1 MSDTPTPATPTDDAR
16 IGAALDAWKRKLL
29 DLTKRNRALNF
40 RMTAAS
46 TVAVRD
52 EQPAEVFRRLYLAEK
67 SMRFQAAQ
75 PPAPPAAA
83 AAPIRAP
90 APSVTADTS
99 STAGNPVTPQAN
111 PAPVAPADASTDA
124 TESGS
129 ADVASAEASAVVAD
143 PASAGT
149 APAPV
154 STEAAG
160 SASTEARSAPAGG
173 SAWTEGES
181 ASANAGG
188 SASTEAGVAA
198 ADGGGSASNETGV
211 ASADVGGSASVG
223 AGSAAADAGGSVSTE
238 GVAAPVSAEGGAAD
252 GIAGIG
258 GTASTEVAV
267 SPSVAEDGAQV
278 GFDDLEDED
287 GPASAFA
294 PYEVASLAEKH
305 RDDVLQT
312 TSLPDKLDL
321 QLRRIDEQARETRE
335 EQGVNALFLA
345 LGMLHYTEAKE
356 SEQVFRAPLVLL
368 PVALARTSA
377 GAGYTLSA
385 TDDDYI
391 VNPALAEYLKRG
403 PGITLP
409 ELPDPASIP
418 DDYDLQQFLAAVTE
432 AVKAQAGWQV
442 TTEIYLGLFAF
453 QKFAMYKDLDGN
465 GAAFGSHRLVRQ
477 LVTRSGGQL
486 AALPDDVRDMDLD
499 DAFPP
504 EATAQVVDADSSQ
517 LRAIA
522 AVDRGHD
529 LVLEGP
535 PGTGKSQTITNLIA
549 QALHGGQSV
558 LFVAEK
564 MAALSVVHER
574 LVRAGLGDFCLELH
588 SSKAN
593 KRAVVKE
600 IARSLDASLQ
610 RPKPGEPVAGRL
622 PGVRH
627 TLTDYAQA
635 VHAPYDAAGFT
646 PYRGF
651 GELMAL
657 REAPRVK
664 LEAGI
669 ANVTREQF
677 EDAVRGLEDL
687 ARAAAETGDVR
698 GHPWRGSGRTLW
710 SEDDLDVAG
719 DLVRDL
725 RGRLAETAR
734 HAEAVQAAFNLPP
747 LRTFADVDTAVRV
760 AAVLARSPGAPLG
773 VLTSDAWTAPPPQ
786 ALELIARG
794 RVVSDLDRRI
804 GHWFT
809 GDVFQQEHTADAQ
822 FIEEKESSPF
832 GFLNF
837 LSGRHRAVKRRW
849 MGYRQPS
856 YTGSLLEQA
865 AEMRKA
871 DELRRE
877 RDALTAADATGR
889 ELFGGLWQGERS
901 DWDALDGY
909 VRWVVE
915 FRGLCV
921 QHRLADETAALGSH
935 PAPDVS
941 LIETLRTS
949 SEGAAR
955 ALDGLRALA
964 QWPDTF
970 LADAPLAEIADRA
983 AALEAGLPLAPRWA
997 AFELVRARAAA
1008 GLAGEL
1014 LAPAFAG
1021 ELAWDDLPRAF
1032 RRAFHQKWVSAA
1044 VQEREPLRQ
1053 FATLSHEQ
1061 RVAEFRT
1068 LDQAVLAE
1076 NRDALVVRLRDAV
1089 QARLREPAAKEAMPF
1104 LQTQMAR
1111 ERRHAPLRRTLQQ
1124 SGAAIRAIK
1133 PCFMMSPLTVAQL
1146 LDGGNPSFDLVIFDE
1161 ASQLPSEDAVG
1172 AIVRGRRL
1180 IVVGDPKQLPPT
1192 NFFSVMSGQ
1201 SSSAELADDGTPLV
1215 EDSESVLE
1223 EFMGAGVP
1231 RTRLRWHY
1239 RSTHE
1244 SLITF
1249 SNVSF
1254 YEADLHTFP
1263 SVETA
1268 SHAAG
1273 LAFEHVADGVY
1284 EGKGLNIVEARRVV
1298 DAVVRHAKE
1307 HPEVSLGVGTF
1318 NLRQQLAI
1326 QDELE
1331 LRRRQDPSLEPFF
1344 SRERAEPFFVKNL
1357 ENIQGDERDVIFLSV
1372 TYAKARDGRLRYNFG
1387 PINGEN
1393 GWRRLNVL
1401 TTRARRRMVVF
1412 SSMKGDEINPASA
1425 TSRGPALLREFLL
1438 FAERGQLD
1446 SATATVAAD
1455 AESLFEQQVMEEL
1468 IRRGVQVQPQ
1478 VGAAGYRIDMAVVD
1492 PDAPGRF
1499 ICGIECDGVSYHA
1512 SETARDRDR
1521 LRQQVLEA
1529 RGWHIHRLWSTDWF
1543 KDREGQIERLMRLIE
1558 VSRVQGRQDAA
1569 AREAAEEQRLRDEAD
1584 REQQRI
1590 AQVASASAPEAVDSA
1605 APAQP
1610 PAPAPPSAEEIPA
1623 PQSVPYRMAD
1633 TASTFAGTDI
1643 LAAPQSLLLNAL
1655 RVVVD
1660 AEAPLHLD
1668 DATARVAAMWGL
1680 TRTGSRME
1688 SRIVQ
1693 AVEAAQAQGIL
1704 ARRGD
1709 FLYAPGGPVA
1719 VRSRREVRIPA
1730 ERIAPEEYREAAVQV
1745 LRAAPGGLPRKE
1757 LTAQVRSMLGFSRTG
1772 ARLEEAIGAALE
1784 ALLADGTCGEA
1795 STGIRLRQSDASAGE
1810 TPP

>member
-1 MSDTPTPATPTDDAR
+1 MSDTPTPAAATDDAR
-16 IGAALDAWKRKLL
+16 IAAALDAWKRKLL

-40 RMTAAS
+40 RMTRAS
-46 TVAVRD
+46 TVAVLD
-52 EQPAEVFRRLYLAEK
+52 EQPAEIFRRLYLAEK
-67 SMRFQAAQ
+67 SMRFQAAP
-75 PPAPPAAA
+75 PPAPPADATPAA
-83 AAPIRAP
+83 SPVRAP
-90 APSVTADTS
+90 EASLAADTS
-99 STAGNPVTPQAN
+99 TAPGQQAADAVASGPATPPL
-111 PAPVAPADASTDA
+111 PALGDVADSGDVAADTILPADGVAL
-124 TESGS
+124 SGS
-129 ADVASAEASAVVAD
+129 
-143 PASAGT
+143 P
-149 APAPV
+149 
-154 STEAAG
+154 
-160 SASTEARSAPAGG
+160 
-173 SAWTEGES
+173 
-181 ASANAGG
+181 
-188 SASTEAGVAA
+188 
-198 ADGGGSASNETGV
+198 SNET
-211 ASADVGGSASVG
+211 AQ
-223 AGSAAADAGGSVSTE
+223 
-238 GVAAPVSAEGGAAD
+238 PV
-252 GIAGIG
+252 
-258 GTASTEVAV
+258 
-267 SPSVAEDGAQV
+267 
-278 GFDDLEDED
+278 
-287 GPASAFA
+287 SAFA
-294 PYEVASLAEKH
+294 PAFTEIAAPAPAEIVVSSSTEMGAVESVDSPSSATASASTGNAASESADAAIPASAACSSTENAVGAAEVQETAGGFDDAGDDDDFGAAAEFAPYEAASLAEKH

-312 TSLPDKLDL
+312 TSPADKLDV

-335 EQGVNALFLA
+335 EQGVNSLFLA
-345 LGMLHYTEAKE
+345 LGMLHYRESRD

-391 VNPALAEYLKRG
+391 VNPALAEYLKRTF
-403 PGITLP
+403 GITLP
-409 ELPDPASIP
+409 ELADPASIP
-418 DDYDLQQFLAAVTE
+418 DDYDLQQFFAAVGE
-432 AVKAQAGWQV
+432 AVKDQTGWQV

-453 QKFAMYKDLDGN
+453 QKFVMYKDLDGN
-465 GAAFGSHRLVRQ
+465 GGAFGAHRLVRQ
-477 LVTRSGGQL
+477 LATRTGGEL
-486 AALPDDVRDMDLD
+486 AALPDEVREMDLD
-499 DAFPP
+499 AAFPP
-504 EATAQVVDADSSQ
+504 EASAQVVDADSSQ

-522 AVDRGHD
+522 AVSRGHD

-549 QALHGGQSV
+549 QALSAGQSV

-588 SSKAN
+588 STKAN

-622 PGVRH
+622 PGVRD
-627 TLTDYAQA
+627 TLTEYAAA
-635 VHAPYDAAGFT
+635 VHTPYGPTGFT

-657 REAPRVK
+657 RDAPRLK
-664 LEAGI
+664 LDAPV
-669 ANVTREQF
+669 AAVTREQF
-677 EDAVRGLEDL
+677 DAAVRALEDL

-698 GHPWRGSGRTLW
+698 NHPWRDSGRTLW
-710 SEDDLDVAG
+710 SEDELDVAR

-725 RGRLAETAR
+725 RARLTETAA
-734 HAEAVQAAFNLPP
+734 HAEAVRSAFNLPP
-747 LRTFADVDTAVRV
+747 LRTFADVDMAVRI

-786 ALELIARG
+786 ALELIERG
-794 RVVSDLDRRI
+794 RRVSELDRRI
-804 GHWFT
+804 VHWFSK
-809 GDVFQQEHTADAQ
+809 DVFQQEHAADAQ

-832 GFLNF
+832 RFLNF

-849 MGYRQPS
+849 MGYRLSS
-856 YTGSLLEQA
+856 YNGSLLEQA

-877 RDALTAADATGR
+877 RDALAAADATGR
-889 ELFGGLWQGERS
+889 ELFGGLWQGVRS

-915 FRGLCV
+915 FRCLCV
-921 QHRLADETAALGSH
+921 QHKLADETAALAAH

-941 LIETLRTS
+941 LADALRTS
-949 SEGAAR
+949 SEGAER

-964 QWPDTF
+964 QWPDDY
-970 LADAPLAEIADRA
+970 LQALPLAEIAERA
-983 AALEAGLPLAPRWA
+983 AALEAGLALAPRWA
-997 AFELVRARAAA
+997 AFELVRARTAA

-1014 LAPAFAG
+1014 LPAAFGG
-1021 ELAWDDLPRAF
+1021 EVAFDDLPRAF
-1032 RRAFHQKWVSAA
+1032 RRAFHQKWVSTA
-1044 VQEREPLRQ
+1044 VQEREPLKQ

-1061 RVAEFRT
+1061 RVAEFRA
-1068 LDQAVLAE
+1068 LDQAVLGE
-1076 NRDALVVRLRDAV
+1076 NRDALVGRLRDAV
-1089 QARLREPAAKEAMPF
+1089 QARLREPAAREAMPF

-1146 LDGGNPSFDLVIFDE
+1146 LDGGAPSFDVVIFDE

-1180 IVVGDPKQLPPT
+1180 VVVGDPKQLPPT

-1201 SSSAELADDGTPLV
+1201 APAELAEDGTPLV

-1231 RTRLRWHY
+1231 KTRLRWHY

-1254 YEADLHTFP
+1254 YESDLHTFP

-1268 SHAAG
+1268 SHASG

-1284 EGKGLNIVEARRVV
+1284 EGKGLNLVEARRVV
-1298 DAVVRHAKE
+1298 DAVIRHARE
-1307 HPEVSLGVGTF
+1307 YPEVSLGVGTF

-1331 LRRRQDPSLEPFF
+1331 LRRRQDPTLEPFF
-1344 SRERAEPFFVKNL
+1344 NRERAEPFFVKNL

-1372 TYAKARDGRLRYNFG
+1372 TYAKSRDGKLRYNFG

-1412 SSMKGDEINPASA
+1412 SSMKGDDINPAA
-1425 TSRGPALLREFLL
+1425 GGSRGPALLREFLL
-1438 FAERGQLD
+1438 FAERGQLQ
-1446 SATATVAAD
+1446 SETATLAAD

-1468 IRRGVQVQPQ
+1468 TRRGIKVQPQ

-1492 PDAPGRF
+1492 DEMPGRYV
-1499 ICGIECDGVSYHA
+1499 CGIECDGVAYHA

-1529 RGWHIHRLWSTDWF
+1529 RGWTIHRLWSTDWF
-1543 KDREGQIERLMRLIE
+1543 KDREGQTERLLRLIGA
-1558 VSRVQGRQDAA
+1558 SRVRSREDAA
-1569 AREAAEEQRLRDEAD
+1569 ARDAAEDLRREEEAERERLRAEQRA
-1584 REQQRI
+1584 
-1590 AQVASASAPEAVDSA
+1590 A
-1605 APAQP
+1605 APVD
-1610 PAPAPPSAEEIPA
+1610 PAPPASPPDDPLPPDVPAA
-1623 PQSVPYRMAD
+1623 PQSQPYRMAD
-1633 TASTFAGTDI
+1633 TAPRWATGTDI
-1643 LAAPQSLLLNAL
+1643 LAAPQSLLMMAL
-1655 RVVVD
+1655 REVVD
-1660 AEAPLHLD
+1660 AEAPLHRD

-1680 TRTGSRME
+1680 TRTGSRIDA
-1688 SRIVQ
+1688 RIAQ
-1693 AVEAAQAQGIL
+1693 AVDAAQAQGIL
-1704 ARRGD
+1704 ARRGE
-1709 FLYAPGGPVA
+1709 FIYAPGEAVA

-1730 ERIAPEEYREAAVQV
+1730 ERIAPEEYRAAALLV
-1745 LRAAPGGLPRKE
+1745 LRAAPEGLPRKE

-1772 ARLEEAIGAALE
+1772 ARLEEAIAAVVD

-1795 STGIRLRQSDASAGE
+1795 STGIRLRAGG
-1810 TPP
+1810 

>member
-1 MSDTPTPATPTDDAR
+1 MSDTPTPATPSDDAR

-83 AAPIRAP
+83 GTSAAPLRAA
-90 APSVTADTS
+90 APSITADTS
-99 STAGNPVTPQAN
+99 AAPPLPGATP
-111 PAPVAPADASTDA
+111 PIAPLAAPAEASGSIASTDVV
-124 TESGS
+124 ESGS
-129 ADVASAEASAVVAD
+129 TDVTSAPVSAADAKDASI
-143 PASAGT
+143 PPT
-149 APAPV
+149 AAPV
-154 STEAAG
+154 STDAAG
-160 SASTEARSAPAGG
+160 FSSIEAESASASSKPGESASTEAAPAP
-173 SAWTEGES
+173 AT
-181 ASANAGG
+181 ADLGG
-188 SASTEAGVAA
+188 SASTEAVSAPPSTEI
-198 ADGGGSASNETGV
+198 GGFASAEAVSAPASTETIGSASTGDSDGP
-211 ASADVGGSASVG
+211 ASAEAIDGS
-223 AGSAAADAGGSVSTE
+223 
-238 GVAAPVSAEGGAAD
+238 
-252 GIAGIG
+252 
-258 GTASTEVAV
+258 ASTEVALT
-267 SPSVAEDGAQV
+267 PGVADDQTPV

-287 GPASAFA
+287 GAASAFA

-418 DDYDLQQFLAAVTE
+418 DDYDLQQFLAAVTD
-432 AVKAQAGWQV
+432 AVGAQAGWQV

-453 QKFAMYKDLDGN
+453 QKFAMYKDLDAN
-465 GAAFGSHRLVRQ
+465 GAAFGGHRLVRQ
-477 LVTRSGGQL
+477 LVTRTGGQL

-522 AVDRGHD
+522 AVHRGHD

-549 QALHGGQSV
+549 QALHAGQSV

-564 MAALSVVHER
+564 MAALSVVHDR
-574 LVRAGLGDFCLELH
+574 LVRAGLGDFCLEMH
-588 SSKAN
+588 STKAN

-627 TLTDYAQA
+627 TLTDYAEA
-635 VHAPYDAAGFT
+635 VHAPYGAAGFT

-669 ANVTREQF
+669 ASVTRAQF
-677 EDAVRGLEDL
+677 DDAVRGLEDL

-698 GHPWRGSGRTLW
+698 GHPWRDSGRTLW

-725 RGRLAETAR
+725 RARLDQTAR
-734 HAEAVQAAFNLPP
+734 HAVAVQAAFNLPP
-747 LRTFADVDTAVRV
+747 LRTFADVNTAVHM

-773 VLTSDAWTAPPPQ
+773 VLMSDAWTAPPPQ
-786 ALELIARG
+786 ATELIARG
-794 RVVSDLDRRI
+794 RAVSDLDRRI

-809 GDVFQQEHTADAQ
+809 KDVFQQEHTADAQ
-822 FIEEKESSPF
+822 FMEEKESGPF
-832 GFLNF
+832 RFLNF
-837 LSGRHRAVKRRW
+837 LNGRHRAVKRRW

-877 RDALTAADATGR
+877 RDALAAADATGR

-915 FRGLCV
+915 FRCLCV
-921 QHRLADETAALGSH
+921 QHKLADETAALGAQ

-941 LIETLRTS
+941 LAETLRTS

-970 LADAPLAEIADRA
+970 LADPPLAEIAERA

-997 AFELVRARAAA
+997 AFELVRAKAAA

-1014 LAPAFAG
+1014 LAPAFSG

-1068 LDQAVLAE
+1068 LDQAVLGE
-1076 NRDALVVRLRDAV
+1076 NRDALVGRLRDAV

-1146 LDGGNPSFDLVIFDE
+1146 LEGGAPSFDLVIFDE

-1201 SSSAELADDGTPLV
+1201 SSTTGVADDGTPLV

-1273 LAFEHVADGVY
+1273 LAFEYVADGVY
-1284 EGKGLNIVEARRVV
+1284 EGKGLNLAEARRVV
-1298 DAVVRHAKE
+1298 DGVVRHAKE

-1344 SRERAEPFFVKNL
+1344 SRERTEPFFVKNL

-1401 TTRARRRMVVF
+1401 TTRARQRMVVF
-1412 SSMKGDEINPASA
+1412 SSMKGDDINPATS

-1438 FAERGQLD
+1438 FAERGQLQG
-1446 SATATVAAD
+1446 AVVTAAAD

-1558 VSRVQGRQDAA
+1558 ASRVQGRQDAA
-1569 AREAAEEQRLRDEAD
+1569 TREAAEEQRLHDEAE
-1584 REQQRI
+1584 REQQRA
-1590 AQVASASAPEAVDSA
+1590 AQLASPVLGADGSDPAAAPSTVPPAAADGPGHAEPSA
-1605 APAQP
+1605 A
-1610 PAPAPPSAEEIPA
+1610 EIPA

-1655 RVVVD
+1655 RVVLD

-1680 TRTGSRME
+1680 TRTGSRIE
-1688 SRIVQ
+1688 ARIAQ

-1704 ARRGD
+1704 ARRGE
-1709 FLYAPGGPVA
+1709 FIYAPGAPVA

-1730 ERIAPEEYREAAVQV
+1730 ERIAPEEYREAALQV

-1757 LTAQVRSMLGFSRTG
+1757 LTAQVRAMLGFSRTG
-1772 ARLEEAIGAALE
+1772 ARLEEAIGATVE

-1795 STGIRLRQSDASAGE
+1795 STGIRLRDA
-1810 TPP
+1810 TDT

>member
-1 MSDTPTPATPTDDAR
+1 MSDTATPAASTDDAR
-16 IGAALDAWKRKLL
+16 IAAALDAWKRKLL

-40 RMTAAS
+40 RTTRAS
-46 TVAVRD
+46 TVIIRD
-52 EQPAEVFRRLYLAEK
+52 EHPAEVFRRLYLAEK
-67 SMRFQAAQ
+67 PMRFQAAE
-75 PPAPPAAA
+75 PPARPAENGASAA
-83 AAPIRAP
+83 STVRTPAPIA
-90 APSVTADTS
+90 ADTS
-99 STAGNPVTPQAN
+99 ATASPDSPPPLPSDTPAGSSAAPPIATSADAIGSIASTEAESRSAGTASAPRSDDAGAAASAEAAVT
-111 PAPVAPADASTDA
+111 APADATGGLPSTENA
-124 TESGS
+124 G
-129 ADVASAEASAVVAD
+129 A
-143 PASAGT
+143 PASGKGA
-149 APAPV
+149 APA
-154 STEAAG
+154 STAAAG
-160 SASTEARSAPAGG
+160 G
-173 SAWTEGES
+173 
-181 ASANAGG
+181 
-188 SASTEAGVAA
+188 
-198 ADGGGSASNETGV
+198 D
-211 ASADVGGSASVG
+211 D
-223 AGSAAADAGGSVSTE
+223 
-238 GVAAPVSAEGGAAD
+238 
-252 GIAGIG
+252 
-258 GTASTEVAV
+258 
-267 SPSVAEDGAQV
+267 AQV
-278 GFDDLEDED
+278 GFDDLEDD
-287 GPASAFA
+287 DTAAGASEFA

-312 TSLPDKLDL
+312 TSPPDKLDI

-345 LGMLHYTEAKE
+345 LGMLHYTDSKD

-391 VNPALAEYLKRG
+391 VNPALAEYLKRTVG
-403 PGITLP
+403 LTLP

-418 DDYDLQQFLAAVTE
+418 DDYDLQQFLAAVTD
-432 AVKAQAGWQV
+432 AVQAQPGWQV

-465 GAAFGSHRLVRQ
+465 GAAFGGHRLVRQ
-477 LVTRSGGQL
+477 LVTRTGGQL
-486 AALPDDVRDMDLD
+486 AALPDDVRGMDLD
-499 DAFPP
+499 HAFPP
-504 EATAQVVDADSSQ
+504 ESTAQVVDADSSQ

-522 AVDRGHD
+522 AVSRGHD

-549 QALHGGQSV
+549 QALHAGQSV

-588 SSKAN
+588 STKAN

-610 RPKPGEPVAGRL
+610 RPKSGEPVAGRL

-627 TLTDYAQA
+627 TLTEYAEA
-635 VHAPYDAAGFT
+635 VHTPYGPAGFT

-664 LEAGI
+664 LEAPI
-669 ANVTREQF
+669 AAVTRAEF
-677 EDAVRGLEDL
+677 DDAARGLEDL

-698 GHPWRGSGRTLW
+698 NHPWRGSGRTLW

-725 RGRLAETAR
+725 RARLAETAG

-773 VLTSDAWTAPPPQ
+773 VLTSGAWTAPPPQ

-794 RVVSDLDRRI
+794 KHVAELDRRI

-809 GDVFQQEHTADAQ
+809 KDVFQQEHTADAQ

-832 GFLNF
+832 RFLNF
-837 LSGRHRAVKRRW
+837 LSGKHRAVKRRW
-849 MGYRQPS
+849 MGYRQSS

-877 RDALTAADATGR
+877 REALTAADSTGR

-921 QHRLADETAALGSH
+921 QHKLADETAALAVQ

-941 LIETLRTS
+941 LAHALRTS
-949 SEGAAR
+949 AEGAAR

-964 QWPDTF
+964 QWPETH
-970 LADAPLAEIADRA
+970 LAEAPLAEIADRA

-997 AFELVRARAAA
+997 AFELVRSNVAA

-1014 LAPAFAG
+1014 LAPAFNG

-1044 VQEREPLRQ
+1044 VQEREPLKQ

-1076 NRDALVVRLRDAV
+1076 NRHALVGRLRDAV
-1089 QARLREPAAKEAMPF
+1089 QQRLREPAAKEAMPF

-1192 NFFSVMSGQ
+1192 NFFAVMSGQ
-1201 SSSAELADDGTPLV
+1201 STSTELADDGTPVV

-1273 LAFEHVADGVY
+1273 LAFEHVPDGVY

-1307 HPEVSLGVGTF
+1307 QPEVSLGVGTF

-1344 SRERAEPFFVKNL
+1344 NRERAEPFFVKNL

-1412 SSMKGDEINPASA
+1412 SSMKGDDINPATA

-1438 FAERGQLD
+1438 FAERGTLQ
-1446 SATATVAAD
+1446 SAVATAAAD

-1468 IRRGVQVQPQ
+1468 IRRGVRVQPQ

-1492 PDAPGRF
+1492 EDAPGRF
-1499 ICGIECDGVSYHA
+1499 VCGIECDGVSYHA

-1529 RGWHIHRLWSTDWF
+1529 RGWRIHRLWSTDWF

-1558 VSRVQGRQDAA
+1558 ASRVQGREDAA
-1569 AREAAEEQRLRDEAD
+1569 ARDAAEETRRREEAGREAQRATQL
-1584 REQQRI
+1584 
-1590 AQVASASAPEAVDSA
+1590 ASAPETPSE
-1605 APAQP
+1605 
-1610 PAPAPPSAEEIPA
+1610 APAPDVPA
-1623 PQSVPYRMAD
+1623 PQAQPYRMAD
-1633 TASTFAGTDI
+1633 TSSTFAGTDL

-1660 AEAPLHLD
+1660 AEAPLHVD

-1680 TRTGSRME
+1680 TRTGSR
-1688 SRIVQ
+1688 I
-1693 AVEAAQAQGIL
+1693 EASIAGAIDAARAHGIL
-1704 ARRGD
+1704 ERRGE
-1709 FLYAPGGPVA
+1709 FVYAPGGAVA

-1730 ERIAPEEYREAAVQV
+1730 ERIAPEEYREAALQV

-1757 LTAQVRSMLGFSRTG
+1757 LTAQVRAMLGFSRIN
-1772 ARLEEAIGAALE
+1772 ARLEQAIGGAVD

-1795 STGIRLRQSDASAGE
+1795 STGIRLRAATEG
-1810 TPP
+1810 

>member
-1 MSDTPTPATPTDDAR
+1 MSDTPTPAAPTDDAR

-40 RMTAAS
+40 RVTRAS

-67 SMRFQAAQ
+67 SMRFQAAEPPPP
-75 PPAPPAAA
+75 PPANAATASASPVLA
-83 AAPIRAP
+83 AV
-90 APSVTADTS
+90 PSSTVTADTS
-99 STAGNPVTPQAN
+99 APTQPSTLATPATGS
-111 PAPVAPADASTDA
+111 DALASI
-124 TESGS
+124 ES
-129 ADVASAEASAVVAD
+129 A
-143 PASAGT
+143 
-149 APAPV
+149 APV
-154 STEAAG
+154 STESATA
-160 SASTEARSAPAGG
+160 SASTESAAPASTEAASAPA
-173 SAWTEGES
+173 SYES
-181 ASANAGG
+181 AA
-188 SASTEAGVAA
+188 SASTE
-198 ADGGGSASNETGV
+198 
-211 ASADVGGSASVG
+211 
-223 AGSAAADAGGSVSTE
+223 SAALASTESAASVSTE
-238 GVAAPVSAEGGAAD
+238 TASVPISTGAGAITSTDGGSSSTDFPAESLAEGGA
-252 GIAGIG
+252 
-258 GTASTEVAV
+258 
-267 SPSVAEDGAQV
+267 AQV

-287 GPASAFA
+287 GGAAAAFA

-312 TSLPDKLDL
+312 TSPADKLDI

-345 LGMLHYTEAKE
+345 LGMLHYTEAKD

-391 VNPALAEYLKRG
+391 VNPALAEYLKRTFG
-403 PGITLP
+403 LALP
-409 ELPDPASIP
+409 ALPAPDAIP
-418 DDYDLQQFLAAVTE
+418 DDYDLQQFLAAVTD
-432 AVKAQAGWQV
+432 AIKAQAGWQV

-453 QKFAMYKDLDGN
+453 QKFVMYKDLDGN
-465 GAAFGSHRLVRQ
+465 GAAFGGHRLVRQ
-477 LVTRSGGQL
+477 LVTRKGGDL
-486 AALPDDVRDMDLD
+486 SMLPDDVREMVLD
-499 DAFPP
+499 EGFPP
-504 EATAQVVDADSSQ
+504 EGTAQVVDADSSQ

-522 AVDRGHD
+522 AVSRGHD

-549 QALHGGQSV
+549 QALSAGQSV

-564 MAALSVVHER
+564 MAALSVVHDR

-610 RPKPGEPVAGRL
+610 RPRPGESVGGRL
-622 PGVRH
+622 PGVRD
-627 TLTDYAQA
+627 TLTAYTEA
-635 VHAPYDAAGFT
+635 VHTPYGPAGFT

-651 GELMAL
+651 GELLAL

-664 LEAGI
+664 LEASLAG
-669 ANVTREQF
+669 VTRAQF
-677 EDAVRGLEDL
+677 EDAARGLEDL
-687 ARAAAETGDVR
+687 AKAAAETGDVR
-698 GHPWRGSGRTLW
+698 NHPWRGSRRTLW

-725 RGRLAETAR
+725 RSRLAETAR
-734 HAEAVQAAFNLPP
+734 HAEAVRAAFNLPP

-786 ALELIARG
+786 ALQIIERG
-794 RVVSDLDRRI
+794 KRVRDLDRRI
-804 GHWFT
+804 SHWFT
-809 GDVFQQEHTADAQ
+809 KDVFQQEHAADAQ
-822 FIEEKESSPF
+822 YVEEKESSPF
-832 GFLNF
+832 RFLNF

-849 MGYRQPS
+849 MGYRQS
-856 YTGSLLEQA
+856 AYTGSLLEQA

-909 VRWVVE
+909 VKWVVE
-915 FRGLCV
+915 FRCLCV
-921 QHRLADETAALGSH
+921 QHKLADETAALAVK

-941 LIETLRTS
+941 LADALRTAA
-949 SEGAAR
+949 EGAAR

-964 QWPDTF
+964 QWPETY
-970 LADAPLAEIADRA
+970 LADAPLAEIAERA

-997 AFELVRARAAA
+997 AFELVRARVAA
-1008 GLAGEL
+1008 GLGGEL

-1044 VQEREPLRQ
+1044 VQEREPLKQ

-1076 NRDALVVRLRDAV
+1076 NRGALVGRLRDAV

-1146 LDGGNPSFDLVIFDE
+1146 LDGGNPSFDVVIFDE

-1172 AIVRGRRL
+1172 AIVRGHRL
-1180 IVVGDPKQLPPT
+1180 VVVGDPKQLPPT

-1201 SSSAELADDGTPLV
+1201 AETELAEDGTPVV

-1231 RTRLRWHY
+1231 KTRLRWHY

-1298 DAVVRHAKE
+1298 DAVIRHARE
-1307 HPEVSLGVGTF
+1307 YPEVSLGVGTF

-1344 SRERAEPFFVKNL
+1344 GRDRPEPFFVKNL

-1412 SSMKGDEINPASA
+1412 SSMKGDDINPATA

-1438 FAERGQLD
+1438 FAERGQLQ
-1446 SATATVAAD
+1446 SATATAAAD

-1468 IRRGVQVQPQ
+1468 VRRGVRVQPQ

-1492 PDAPGRF
+1492 EDAPGRF
-1499 ICGIECDGVSYHA
+1499 VCGIECDGVSYHA

-1529 RGWHIHRLWSTDWF
+1529 RGWHIHRVWSTDWF
-1543 KDREGQIERLMRLIE
+1543 KDREGQVDRLMRLIE
-1558 VSRVQGRQDAA
+1558 ASRVQGREDAA
-1569 AREAAEEQRLRDEAD
+1569 ARDAAEEVRRQEEAAREEQRAAQLASGTAAPAEA
-1584 REQQRI
+1584 
-1590 AQVASASAPEAVDSA
+1590 ASA
-1605 APAQP
+1605 APAQDSP
-1610 PAPAPPSAEEIPA
+1610 PLPEVPA
-1623 PQSVPYRMAD
+1623 PQAVPYRMAD

-1660 AEAPLHLD
+1660 AEAPLHVD

-1680 TRTGSRME
+1680 TRTGSRIE
-1688 SRIVQ
+1688 ARVAQ
-1693 AVEAAQAQGIL
+1693 AIDAAQANGIL

-1709 FLYAPGGPVA
+1709 FVYAPGGAVA

-1757 LTAQVRSMLGFSRTG
+1757 LTAQVRAMLGFSRTG
-1772 ARLEEAIGAALE
+1772 ARLEEAIGAAVD
-1784 ALLADGTCGEA
+1784 ALLADGSCGEA
-1795 STGIRLRQSDASAGE
+1795 STGVRLRNAAAGE
-1810 TPP
+1810 ANPTP

>member
-1 MSDTPTPATPTDDAR
+1 MSDTATPPASTDDAR

-40 RMTAAS
+40 RVTRAS
-46 TVAVRD
+46 TVAVVD

-67 SMRFQAAQ
+67 PMRFRAAE
-75 PPAPPAAA
+75 PPASPADRTPPASA
-83 AAPIRAP
+83 IRASD
-90 APSVTADTS
+90 ASATTADT
-99 STAGNPVTPQAN
+99 A
-111 PAPVAPADASTDA
+111 
-124 TESGS
+124 
-129 ADVASAEASAVVAD
+129 ASAE
-143 PASAGT
+143 
-149 APAPV
+149 
-154 STEAAG
+154 
-160 SASTEARSAPAGG
+160 SAPASSVSTAAPVQGDVFALPPLPP
-173 SAWTEGES
+173 SAEGPDAPAEIVRP
-181 ASANAGG
+181 AGRG
-188 SASTEAGVAA
+188 FPVP
-198 ADGGGSASNETGV
+198 
-211 ASADVGGSASVG
+211 
-223 AGSAAADAGGSVSTE
+223 GSAAADTSASASAVITSGESADAASAEVAESAASTE
-238 GVAAPVSAEGGAAD
+238 SASAGSASPESAPNAPASAEGEFASAGPAPLATGAD
-252 GIAGIG
+252 EGMN
-258 GTASTEVAV
+258 
-267 SPSVAEDGAQV
+267 
-278 GFDDLEDED
+278 GFDDDLDEEI
-287 GPASAFA
+287 GAAAFA

-312 TSLPDKLDL
+312 TSPLEKLDV
-321 QLRRIDEQARETRE
+321 QLRRIDEQAREARE
-335 EQGVNALFLA
+335 EQGVNTLFLA
-345 LGMLHYTEAKE
+345 LGMLHYTEAKD

-368 PVALARTSA
+368 PVALARASA

-385 TDDDYI
+385 TDDDYL
-391 VNPALAEYLKRG
+391 VNPALAEYLKRTVG
-403 PGITLP
+403 VSLP
-409 ELPDPASIP
+409 EMPDPSAIP
-418 DDYDLQQFLAAVTE
+418 DDYDLQQFLSAVTG
-432 AVKAQAGWQV
+432 AIQAQADWKV

-465 GAAFGSHRLVRQ
+465 GGAFGAHRLIRQ
-477 LVTRSGGQL
+477 LVTRKGGQL
-486 AALPDDVRDMDLD
+486 AALPDDVREMDLD
-499 DAFPP
+499 EAFPP

-522 AVDRGHD
+522 AVSRGHD

-549 QALHGGQSV
+549 QALYAGQSV

-574 LVRAGLGDFCLELH
+574 LVRAGLGDFCLEMH
-588 SSKAN
+588 STKAN

-610 RPKPGEPVAGRL
+610 QPKPGESVGDRL

-627 TLTDYAQA
+627 TLTEYAEA
-635 VHAPYDAAGFT
+635 VHTPYGAAGFT
-646 PYRGF
+646 PYRGY

-664 LEAGI
+664 LERPIDA
-669 ANVTREQF
+669 VTRAQF
-677 EDAVRGLEDL
+677 DEAVRGLEDL
-687 ARAAAETGDVR
+687 AKAAAETGDVR
-698 GHPWRGSGRTLW
+698 NHPWRDSARTLW

-725 RGRLAETAR
+725 RERLAETAR
-734 HAEAVQAAFNLPP
+734 HAETVQAAFRLPP
-747 LRTFADVDTAVRV
+747 LRTFADVDTAVRI

-786 ALELIARG
+786 ALELIERG
-794 RVVSDLDRRI
+794 RQVSGLDRRI

-809 GDVFQQEHTADAQ
+809 KDVFQQEHTADAQ

-832 GFLNF
+832 RFLNF
-837 LSGRHRAVKRRW
+837 LSGRYRAVKRRW

-865 AEMRKA
+865 AEMRRA

-877 RDALTAADATGR
+877 REALAAADGAGR

-909 VRWVVE
+909 VKWVVE
-915 FRGLCV
+915 FRCLCV
-921 QHRLADETAALGSH
+921 QHQVADETAALAAQ

-941 LIETLRTS
+941 MAESLRTS
-949 SEGAAR
+949 AEGAAR

-964 QWPDTF
+964 QWPDSY
-970 LADAPLAEIADRA
+970 LQDKPLAEIADRA
-983 AALEAGLPLAPRWA
+983 SALEASLRTAPRWA
-997 AFELVRARAAA
+997 AFEIVRARVADGA
-1008 GLAGEL
+1008 GGEL

-1021 ELAWDDLPRAF
+1021 EVTFDDLPRAF

-1044 VQEREPLRQ
+1044 VQERVPLRQ

-1061 RVAEFRT
+1061 RVAEFRA

-1076 NRDALVVRLRDAV
+1076 NRDTLIGRLRDAV
-1089 QARLREPAAKEAMPF
+1089 QARLREPAASAAMPF

-1146 LDGGNPSFDLVIFDE
+1146 LDGGSPSFDVVIFDE

-1172 AIVRGRRL
+1172 AIVRGQRL
-1180 IVVGDPKQLPPT
+1180 VVVGDPKQLPPT

-1201 SSSAELADDGTPLV
+1201 AAAELAEDGTPLV

-1231 RTRLRWHY
+1231 KTRLRWHY

-1273 LAFEHVADGVY
+1273 LVFEHVADGVY
-1284 EGKGLNIVEARRVV
+1284 EGKGLNLVEARRVV
-1298 DAVVRHAKE
+1298 DAVLRHARE
-1307 HPEVSLGVGTF
+1307 HPDVSLGVGTF

-1326 QDELE
+1326 QNELE

-1344 SRERAEPFFVKNL
+1344 GRDHAEPFFVKNL

-1412 SSMKGDEINPASA
+1412 SSMKGDDINPASA
-1425 TSRGPALLREFLL
+1425 TSRGPQLLREFLL
-1438 FAERGQLD
+1438 FAERGQLQ
-1446 SATATVAAD
+1446 SATATAAAD

-1468 IRRGVQVQPQ
+1468 TRRGVRVQPQ

-1492 PDAPGRF
+1492 DEMPGRF
-1499 ICGIECDGVSYHA
+1499 VCGIECDGVAYHS

-1529 RGWHIHRLWSTDWF
+1529 RGWQIHRVWSTDWF
-1543 KDREGQIERLMRLIE
+1543 KDRDGQIDRLMRLIE
-1558 VSRVQGRQDAA
+1558 ASRVHARDEAA
-1569 AREAAEEQRLRDEAD
+1569 ARAAADEARRRDEAD
-1584 REQQRI
+1584 RAQRQ
-1590 AQVASASAPEAVDSA
+1590 ADALASAPPSPDAPIPADPADSA
-1605 APAQP
+1605 PSAEPAVAESALST
-1610 PAPAPPSAEEIPA
+1610 APAPESVAAEVPM
-1623 PQSVPYRMAD
+1623 PQAVPYRMAD
-1633 TASTFAGTDI
+1633 TATTFAGTDI

-1655 RVVVD
+1655 RAVVD
-1660 AEAPLHLD
+1660 AEAPLHVD
-1668 DATARVAAMWGL
+1668 DVATRVAAMWGL
-1680 TRTGSRME
+1680 TRTGSRIE
-1688 SRIVQ
+1688 SRIAQ
-1693 AVEAAQAQGIL
+1693 AVDAAQAQGIL
-1704 ARRGD
+1704 ERRGE
-1709 FLYAPGGPVA
+1709 FVHAPDGAVS
-1719 VRSRREVRIPA
+1719 VRSRRDVRIPA
-1730 ERIAPEEYREAAVQV
+1730 ERIAPEEYREAAVQL
-1745 LRAAPGGLPRKE
+1745 LRAAQDGLPRKE
-1757 LTAQVRSMLGFSRTG
+1757 LTAQVRALLGFSRTG
-1772 ARLEEAIGAALE
+1772 ARLEEAIGAALD

-1795 STGIRLRQSDASAGE
+1795 STGIRLRAADVGQC
-1810 TPP
+1810 T

>member
-1 MSDTPTPATPTDDAR
+1 
-16 IGAALDAWKRKLL
+16 
-29 DLTKRNRALNF
+29 
-40 RMTAAS
+40 
-46 TVAVRD
+46 
-52 EQPAEVFRRLYLAEK
+52 
-67 SMRFQAAQ
+67 
-75 PPAPPAAA
+75 
-83 AAPIRAP
+83 
-90 APSVTADTS
+90 
-99 STAGNPVTPQAN
+99 
-111 PAPVAPADASTDA
+111 
-124 TESGS
+124 
-129 ADVASAEASAVVAD
+129 
-143 PASAGT
+143 
-149 APAPV
+149 
-154 STEAAG
+154 
-160 SASTEARSAPAGG
+160 
-173 SAWTEGES
+173 
-181 ASANAGG
+181 
-188 SASTEAGVAA
+188 
-198 ADGGGSASNETGV
+198 
-211 ASADVGGSASVG
+211 
-223 AGSAAADAGGSVSTE
+223 
-238 GVAAPVSAEGGAAD
+238 
-252 GIAGIG
+252 
-258 GTASTEVAV
+258 
-267 SPSVAEDGAQV
+267 
-278 GFDDLEDED
+278 
-287 GPASAFA
+287 
-294 PYEVASLAEKH
+294 
-305 RDDVLQT
+305 
-312 TSLPDKLDL
+312 
-321 QLRRIDEQARETRE
+321 
-335 EQGVNALFLA
+335 
-345 LGMLHYTEAKE
+345 
-356 SEQVFRAPLVLL
+356 
-368 PVALARTSA
+368 
-377 GAGYTLSA
+377 
-385 TDDDYI
+385 
-391 VNPALAEYLKRG
+391 
-403 PGITLP
+403 
-409 ELPDPASIP
+409 
-418 DDYDLQQFLAAVTE
+418 
-432 AVKAQAGWQV
+432 
-442 TTEIYLGLFAF
+442 
-453 QKFAMYKDLDGN
+453 
-465 GAAFGSHRLVRQ
+465 
-477 LVTRSGGQL
+477 
-486 AALPDDVRDMDLD
+486 
-499 DAFPP
+499 
-504 EATAQVVDADSSQ
+504 
-517 LRAIA
+517 
-522 AVDRGHD
+522 
-529 LVLEGP
+529 
-535 PGTGKSQTITNLIA
+535 
-549 QALHGGQSV
+549 
-558 LFVAEK
+558 
-564 MAALSVVHER
+564 
-574 LVRAGLGDFCLELH
+574 
-588 SSKAN
+588 
-593 KRAVVKE
+593 
-600 IARSLDASLQ
+600 
-610 RPKPGEPVAGRL
+610 
-622 PGVRH
+622 
-627 TLTDYAQA
+627 
-635 VHAPYDAAGFT
+635 
-646 PYRGF
+646 
-651 GELMAL
+651 MAL
-657 REAPRVK
+657 REAPRVR
-664 LEAGI
+664 LEASI
-669 ANVTREQF
+669 AGVTRAHF
-677 EDAVRGLEDL
+677 EDAARGLEDL
-687 ARAAAETGDVR
+687 AKAAAETGDVR
-698 GHPWRGSGRTLW
+698 NHPWRDSGRTLW
-710 SEDDLDVAG
+710 SEDDLDVAR
-719 DLVRDL
+719 DLVVDL
-725 RGRLAETAR
+725 RARLAETAG

-794 RVVSDLDRRI
+794 RAVSELDRRV

-809 GDVFQQEHTADAQ
+809 KDVFQQEHTADAQ

-832 GFLNF
+832 RFLNF

-849 MGYRQPS
+849 MGYRRSS

-865 AEMRKA
+865 AEMRNA

-877 RDALTAADATGR
+877 RAALTAADATGR
-889 ELFGGLWQGERS
+889 ELFGGLWQGEKS

-915 FRGLCV
+915 FRCLCV
-921 QHRLADETAALGSH
+921 QHRLADETAALAAT

-941 LIETLRTS
+941 LADALRTS

-955 ALDGLRALA
+955 AMDGLRALA
-964 QWPDTF
+964 QWPETY
-970 LADAPLAEIADRA
+970 LADRPLAEIADRA

-997 AFELVRARAAA
+997 AFELVRSKAAA
-1008 GLAGEL
+1008 RLAGEL

-1044 VQEREPLRQ
+1044 VQEREPLKQ

-1061 RVAEFRT
+1061 RVAEFRA

-1076 NRDALVVRLRDAV
+1076 NRDALVGRLRDAV

-1146 LDGGNPSFDLVIFDE
+1146 LDGGNPSFDVVIFDE

-1180 IVVGDPKQLPPT
+1180 VVVGDPKQLPPT

-1201 SSSAELADDGTPLV
+1201 APAELADDGTPVV

-1249 SNVSF
+1249 SNISF

-1284 EGKGLNIVEARRVV
+1284 EGKGLNLVEARRVV
-1298 DAVVRHAKE
+1298 DAVVRHARE
-1307 HPEVSLGVGTF
+1307 YPEVSLGVGTF

-1331 LRRRQDPSLEPFF
+1331 LRRRQDPTLEPFF

-1412 SSMKGDEINPASA
+1412 SSMKGDDINPATA

-1438 FAERGQLD
+1438 YAEHGQLQ
-1446 SATATVAAD
+1446 SASATVAAD

-1468 IRRGVQVQPQ
+1468 MRRGVRVQPQ

-1492 PDAPGRF
+1492 EDAPGRF
-1499 ICGIECDGVSYHA
+1499 VCGIECDGVSYHA

-1529 RGWHIHRLWSTDWF
+1529 RGWHIHRVWSTDWF

-1558 VSRVQGRQDAA
+1558 ASRVQGREDAA
-1569 AREAAEEQRLRDEAD
+1569 ARDAAEELRRREETEREAQRAALL
-1584 REQQRI
+1584 
-1590 AQVASASAPEAVDSA
+1590 ASGAPDSA
-1605 APAQP
+1605 AAGEAAPGPESP
-1610 PAPAPPSAEEIPA
+1610 PPPDVPA

-1633 TASTFAGTDI
+1633 TSSTFAGTDI

-1660 AEAPLHLD
+1660 AEAPLHVD

-1680 TRTGSRME
+1680 TRTGSRIE
-1688 SRIVQ
+1688 ARIAQ
-1693 AVEAAQAQGIL
+1693 AIDAAQAQGIL
-1704 ARRGD
+1704 ARRGG
-1709 FLYAPGGPVA
+1709 FVYAPGGAVA

-1757 LTAQVRSMLGFSRTG
+1757 LTGQVRSMLGFSRTG
-1772 ARLEEAIGAALE
+1772 ARLEEAIGGALE

-1795 STGIRLRQSDASAGE
+1795 STGIRLRDATTERGWH
-1810 TPP
+1810 PP

>member
-1 MSDTPTPATPTDDAR
+1 MSDTPTPAATTDDAR

-40 RMTAAS
+40 RMTRAS

-67 SMRFQAAQ
+67 SMRFQAAE
-75 PPAPPAAA
+75 PPTPPAAPGASPA
-83 AAPIRAP
+83 ADATSAAPSPIRASLP
-90 APSVTADTS
+90 AVAADTS
-99 STAGNPVTPQAN
+99 AAPDALAGSSTSDVSASPESTA
-111 PAPVAPADASTDA
+111 
-124 TESGS
+124 
-129 ADVASAEASAVVAD
+129 
-143 PASAGT
+143 
-149 APAPV
+149 
-154 STEAAG
+154 
-160 SASTEARSAPAGG
+160 SASTEATPALASPQSAA
-173 SAWTEGES
+173 S
-181 ASANAGG
+181 ASPEAAP
-188 SASTEAGVAA
+188 SSTDTDVVASTEIADASPSIEPVAA
-198 ADGGGSASNETGV
+198 SDGDE
-211 ASADVGGSASVG
+211 
-223 AGSAAADAGGSVSTE
+223 
-238 GVAAPVSAEGGAAD
+238 
-252 GIAGIG
+252 
-258 GTASTEVAV
+258 
-267 SPSVAEDGAQV
+267 AQV

-287 GPASAFA
+287 GGAAAFA
-294 PYEVASLAEKH
+294 PYEVSSLAEKH
-305 RDDVLQT
+305 RDDVLLT
-312 TSLPDKLDL
+312 TSPADKLDI

-345 LGMLHYTEAKE
+345 LGMLHYTEAKD

-391 VNPALAEYLKRG
+391 VNPALAEYLKRTFG
-403 PGITLP
+403 LTLP

-418 DDYDLQQFLAAVTE
+418 DDYDLQQFLAAVAD

-453 QKFAMYKDLDGN
+453 QKFVMYKDLDGN
-465 GAAFGSHRLVRQ
+465 SAAFGGHRLVRQ
-477 LVTRSGGQL
+477 LVTRKGGDL
-486 AALPDDVRDMDLD
+486 SLLPDDVRDMDLD
-499 DAFPP
+499 EAFPP
-504 EATAQVVDADSSQ
+504 ESSAQVVDADSSQ

-522 AVDRGHD
+522 AVSRGHD

-549 QALHGGQSV
+549 QALHAGMSV

-610 RPKPGEPVAGRL
+610 RPRPGESVAGRL
-622 PGVRH
+622 PGVRG
-627 TLTDYAQA
+627 TLTEYAAA
-635 VHAPYDAAGFT
+635 VHTPYGPAGFT

-651 GELMAL
+651 GELLAL

-664 LEAGI
+664 LEASI
-669 ANVTREQF
+669 AGVTRAQF
-677 EDAVRGLEDL
+677 EDAARGLEDL
-687 ARAAAETGDVR
+687 AKAAAETGDVR
-698 GHPWRGSGRTLW
+698 NHPWRDSRRTLW
-710 SEDDLDVAG
+710 SEDDLDVAR

-725 RGRLAETAR
+725 RGRLAETAG
-734 HAEAVQAAFNLPP
+734 HAESVQAAFNLPP

-786 ALELIARG
+786 ALEIIERG
-794 RVVSDLDRRI
+794 KHVRDLDRRI
-804 GHWFT
+804 SHWFNK
-809 GDVFQQEHTADAQ
+809 DVFQQEHAADAQ
-822 FIEEKESSPF
+822 YMEEKESSPF
-832 GFLNF
+832 RFLNF

-849 MGYRQPS
+849 MGYRQS
-856 YTGSLLEQA
+856 AYTGSLLEQA

-909 VRWVVE
+909 VKWVVE
-915 FRGLCV
+915 FRCLCV
-921 QHRLADETAALGSH
+921 QHKLADETAALAVKA
-935 PAPDVS
+935 APDVS
-941 LIETLRTS
+941 LADALRTS

-964 QWPDTF
+964 QWPETY
-970 LADAPLAEIADRA
+970 LAEAPLAEIAERA

-1044 VQEREPLRQ
+1044 VQEREPLKQ

-1076 NRDALVVRLRDAV
+1076 NRDALVGRLRDAV

-1146 LDGGNPSFDLVIFDE
+1146 LDGGNPSFDVVIFDE

-1180 IVVGDPKQLPPT
+1180 VVVGDPKQLPPT

-1201 SSSAELADDGTPLV
+1201 ADAELAEDGTPMV

-1298 DAVVRHAKE
+1298 DAVIRHARE
-1307 HPEVSLGVGTF
+1307 YPEISLGVGTF

-1344 SRERAEPFFVKNL
+1344 GRDRPEPFFVKNL

-1372 TYAKARDGRLRYNFG
+1372 TYAKNRDGKLRYNFG

-1412 SSMKGDEINPASA
+1412 SSMKGDDINPATA

-1438 FAERGQLD
+1438 FAERGQLQ
-1446 SATATVAAD
+1446 SVTATVAAD

-1468 IRRGVQVQPQ
+1468 MRRGVRVQPQ

-1492 PDAPGRF
+1492 EDAPGRF
-1499 ICGIECDGVSYHA
+1499 VCGIECDGVSYHA

-1529 RGWHIHRLWSTDWF
+1529 RGWHIHRVWSTDWF

-1558 VSRVQGRQDAA
+1558 ASREQGREDAA
-1569 AREAAEEQRLRDEAD
+1569 ARDAAEEVRRRDEAE
-1584 REQQRI
+1584 REEQRAAQI
-1590 AQVASASAPEAVDSA
+1590 ASGAAV
-1605 APAQP
+1605 P
-1610 PAPAPPSAEEIPA
+1610 PPPSEAAAGPGTPPPPEVPA
-1623 PQSVPYRMAD
+1623 PQAVPYRMAD
-1633 TASTFAGTDI
+1633 TSSTFAGTDI

-1660 AEAPLHLD
+1660 AEAPLHVD

-1680 TRTGSRME
+1680 TRTGSRIE
-1688 SRIVQ
+1688 ARIAQ
-1693 AVEAAQAQGIL
+1693 AVDAAQAQGIL
-1704 ARRGD
+1704 AHRGG
-1709 FLYAPGGPVA
+1709 FVYAPAGAVA

-1745 LRAAPGGLPRKE
+1745 LRAAPEGLPRKE

-1772 ARLEEAIGAALE
+1772 ARLEEAIGAAVD
-1784 ALLADGTCGEA
+1784 ALLADGSCGEA
-1795 STGIRLRQSDASAGE
+1795 STGIRLRDPSAAPG
-1810 TPP
+1810 